1 VNVVAHAHKNRI
13 VHRDVKPENVLIRS
27 DGLLKL
33 LDYGVAKELKDK
45 KFSSTMVGSRP
56 YMAPEQIMGESQ
68 IASDVWALGVVIY
81 MLYTGLLPFIEAN
94 EKALMD
100 LILTR
105 EPDHPRHIN
114 PDIPVELEKIILQC
128 LKKDPN
134 ERFADAE
141 VLRETILDTFP
152 QFGKNR

>member
-1 VNVVAHAHKNRI
+1 
-13 VHRDVKPENVLIRS
+13 
-27 DGLLKL
+27 
-33 LDYGVAKELKDK
+33 
-45 KFSSTMVGSRP
+45 
-56 YMAPEQIMGESQ
+56 MGESQ

-81 MLYTGLLPFIEAN
+81 MLYTHVLPFVEAN

-105 EPDHPRHIN
+105 EPDPPRQIN

-134 ERFADAE
+134 ERFADAG
-141 VLRETILDTFP
+141 VLKERIQDTFP
-152 QFGKNR
+152 RFGKHS